1 MPATIEIDVESR
13 WDAVAL
19 MQRLD
24 AYHPYLIQ
32 FAPERWLVHAQCPGR
47 HGERLPS
54 ALAAIEQS
62 LAARHA
68 ERTEVRVDGRPC
80 ARSTDER
87 RSR

>member
-1 MPATIEIDVESR
+1 MPATIEVDIEGR

-32 FAPERWLVHAQCPGR
+32 PAPDHWLVRAQCPGC

-54 ALAAIEQS
+54 ALVAIDDS
-62 LAARHA
+62 LAARHVGRA
-68 ERTEVRVDGRPC
+68 EVRVDGRPY
-80 ARSTDER
+80 R
-87 RSR
+87 RAAGPRGRR